1 MSRSCARA
9 LLLFLSCAQL
19 AGCSPAL
26 DWREFKLPESQLLL
40 LVPCKPGAQQRWVPL
55 AGQPVRLTLYVCSAG
70 GQSWSLAV
78 ADLADPAR
86 IALALA
92 GLLASATDN
101 IGGAPSRPAPFLVP
115 GATPNPG
122 SLRSRLQGKLP
133 DGRLVHMQ
141 VAVFTHGTHVFQATV
156 LGEAVALE
164 AAEVFFDGL
173 RVVP

>member
-1 MSRSCARA
+1 MPLCCGRV
-9 LLLFLSCAQL
+9 LLLILSCAKL

-26 DWREFKLPESQLLL
+26 DWREVRLPESQLLPL
-40 LVPCKPGAQQRWVPL
+40 FPCKPHAQERRVPL
-55 AGQPVRLTLYVCSAG
+55 AGKQARLTLHVCSVG
-70 GQSWSLAV
+70 GQTWSLAV
-78 ADLADPAR
+78 ADLADPAL
-86 IALALA
+86 IALAMA

-115 GATPNPG
+115 GATPNSG

-141 VAVFTHGTHVFQATV
+141 VAVFTHGTRVFQATV
-156 LGEAVALE
+156 LGEEVATE